1 MPDTPSPALL
11 PQPRPA
17 AASWRGLLLVALVA
31 LLAQAATLGG
41 TAALDDVPVVASNP
55 ALERGLGALP
65 ATFREPQWPGQ
76 LEQQPWRPLA
86 SVSLHV
92 EHALAPGEAALRVGH
107 VTQLLLHACVA
118 LLATLLAWRVA
129 PGRTLLGLGVG
140 LVVAAHPLATCA
152 VALLVGRSVLLGTAL
167 ALGALVLAVGWR
179 PGQHARLAWAG
190 TLALLALLACEAWAA
205 LPLVALLLVRS
216 AAAAD
221 PTRPRRAA
229 WLPPLA
235 IAAGT
240 AVWLALWWRH
250 GPGAC
255 AVDVAEPGPWARLA
269 LGLEA
274 AARGVL
280 HVAVPVGWVADRTH
294 EALPGRGWVLEGGR
308 LLAVFLAG
316 VALLAAGLV
325 PLRRGALAALR
336 PALLGGGLVLLGA
349 ALVLPLGA
357 VLEDRWGYLALPAW
371 AVAAGLCAESVA
383 RWAQG
388 STARRTLAAWMPGLV
403 LLCFTLLGVRVAQG
417 LSDDDVAH
425 RRLMA
430 LPGGHGPALLRRAER
445 LRLEGER
452 LHAQAMRLPVRNPD
466 PARDPGRGPLL
477 AAARE
482 ARSQA
487 MDLALAAT
495 RQPATREDPQA
506 WLVLGLLQL
515 DTPTPADALE
525 TLARARRL
533 HPLLSAQGE
542 AAAGAS
548 VASRRQAARIYS
560 ALARA
565 QATQGRQQAA
575 ADAAAEAL
583 KHENVA
589 AGLAGS
595 PPDMDLVLRAAVVLA
610 ADGRYELA
618 LPALEQV
625 ALGHPEA
632 SVRAQVATQLRD
644 AREARAERVAT
655 LLRSG
660 RASQESPDTMRLAI
674 DDYEEAL
681 RLDPASFEARYW
693 TAQIRAMH
701 FGSYALALDILR
713 EGLARLARERPS
725 PEVERQRARF
735 EELQRLVE
743 QRQQADE
750 RADGEGREG
759 EGRDGR

>member
-1 MPDTPSPALL
+1 MIDERASAAPPPPPPAG
-11 PQPRPA
+11 A
-17 AASWRGLLLVALVA
+17 AAPRRGLLLVALVA

-41 TAALDDVPVVASNP
+41 TAALDDVPVVAGNP
-55 ALERGLGALP
+55 ALERGLGMLP
-65 ATFREPQWPGQ
+65 ATFREPQWPGH

-86 SVSLHV
+86 SVSLHL

-107 VTQLLLHACVA
+107 VTQLLLHALVA
-118 LLATLLAWRVA
+118 VLATLLCWRVA
-129 PGRTLLGLGVG
+129 PGRALLGLGLG
-140 LVVAAHPLATCA
+140 LVLAAHPLATCA

-167 ALGALVLAVGWR
+167 ALAALLLAVGWR
-179 PGQHARLAWAG
+179 PGQPARLAWAG
-190 TLALLALLACEAWAA
+190 ALALLALLACEAWVA
-205 LPLVALLLVRS
+205 LPLVALVLVR
-216 AAAAD
+216 AAGTVDAGRA
-221 PTRPRRAA
+221 RSAA

-235 IAAGT
+235 IAVGT
-240 AVWLALWWRH
+240 CVWLALWWRH
-250 GPGAC
+250 GPGLAS
-255 AVDVAEPGPWARLA
+255 VDVAEPGPVARLA
-269 LGLEA
+269 LGLESV
-274 AARGVL
+274 ARGVL

-294 EALPGRGWVLEGGR
+294 EALPGRGWLLEGGR

-316 VALLAAGLV
+316 VALLAAWLV
-325 PLRRGALAALR
+325 PLRRGPLAALR
-336 PALLGGGLVLLGA
+336 TALLAGGLVLLGA
-349 ALVLPLGA
+349 SLVLPLGA

-371 AVAAGLCAESVA
+371 ALAAGLAAESVA
-383 RWAQG
+383 RWSRG
-388 STARRTLAAWMPGLV
+388 SSVRRAVAGWMPGLV
-403 LLCFTLLGVRVAQG
+403 LLALTLLGVRVAQG
-417 LSDDDVAH
+417 LADDDVAH

-445 LRLEGER
+445 LRVEGEQ
-452 LHAQAMRLPVRNPD
+452 LQAQAMRLPVRDPD
-466 PARDPGRGPLL
+466 PARDPARGPLL
-477 AAARE
+477 ASARAAR
-482 ARSQA
+482 AQA

-495 RQPATREDPQA
+495 RQPATRDDPQA

-515 DTPTPADALE
+515 ESPTPADALD

-533 HPLLSAQGE
+533 HPLLAAQGGD
-542 AAAGAS
+542 AAHAS
-548 VASRRQAARIYS
+548 VASRRQAARIYG

-583 KHENVA
+583 KHEAA

-595 PPDMDLVLRAAVVLA
+595 PADMDLVLRAAVILA

-632 SVRAQVATQLRD
+632 GVRAQAATQLRA
-644 AREARAERVAT
+644 AREARAERVST

-681 RLDPASFEARYW
+681 RLDPSSFEARYW
-693 TAQIRAMH
+693 TAQIRGMH

-713 EGLARLARERPS
+713 DGLARLAGERPS
-725 PEVERQRARF
+725 PEVERQRARL
-735 EELQRLVE
+735 EELQRLIE

-750 RADGEGREG
+750 RAE
-759 EGRDGR
+759 RDER